1 MALSKRQKLALMR
14 STAPINIWYGS
25 VRSSKTFAQIWD
37 FIARMSSSSGDGA
50 NIVIGY
56 STNTVWRNI
65 FQPILSRP
73 EFAAV
78 APHLSYR
85 RNAPEGTLFGKRF
98 AVVGANNESSWLA
111 IQGLTIENAWGDEA
125 VGWPKSFWD
134 MLVSRLS
141 LPSSRLLVTCNP
153 GTANH
158 YLKELIDSDDP
169 EVHVEKFLLESNPTL
184 STRYIDR
191 LKRMYSGLFYR
202 RMILAEWVAAEG
214 AVYQGWEPMKMLKKH
229 SVSNV
234 IAVGID
240 YGTNHPSA
248 GYAIGVGSSGCLE
261 VCAEWSP
268 NLERGGHRRM
278 TDAQLADSLEEWL
291 ELLPSRPR
299 YVYCDPAAAS
309 FREELKQRGMV
320 THRADNSVL
329 DGIRQIDSLL
339 NAGELMIDPSCKQ
352 LQKEMSNYRWDNKAT
367 EKGIDA
373 PIKEDDDHVDALRY
387 AVRSSRHLWRKQL
400 DAAH

>member
-248 GYAIGVGSSGCLE
+248 GYAIGVGASGCLE

-387 AVRSSRHLWRKQL
+387 AVRSSRHIWRKQL